1 MIIRKAVKQ
10 DLPQL
15 QVMYEAII
23 AHMYAQQI
31 CIWDAVYPCICF
43 PEDIKQERMYVLQKD
58 ARILAAFALC
68 EHNKG
73 EQHVDWHL
81 SGQKALYLDRLG
93 VHVDA
98 CWQSSDTGSNAL
110 CKGTAGRCF
119 TAVCGGQ
126 QYTGHPAV

>member
-43 PEDIKQERMYVLQKD
+43 PEDIKQ
-58 ARILAAFALC
+58 
-68 EHNKG
+68 
-73 EQHVDWHL
+73 
-81 SGQKALYLDRLG
+81 
-93 VHVDA
+93 
-98 CWQSSDTGSNAL
+98 
-110 CKGTAGRCF
+110 
-119 TAVCGGQ
+119 
-126 QYTGHPAV
+126 

>member
-73 EQHVDWHL
+73 EQQVD
-81 SGQKALYLDRLG
+81 
-93 VHVDA
+93 
-98 CWQSSDTGSNAL
+98 
-110 CKGTAGRCF
+110 
-119 TAVCGGQ
+119 
-126 QYTGHPAV
+126 

>member
-43 PEDIKQERMYVLQKD
+43 PEDIKQERMYVLRED
-58 ARILAAFALC
+58 ARTTGCVRLMPSISEGGSSTSTWQLC
-68 EHNKG
+68 GTGKPRI
-73 EQHVDWHL
+73 L
-81 SGQKALYLDRLG
+81 SG
-93 VHVDA
+93 
-98 CWQSSDTGSNAL
+98 S
-110 CKGTAGRCF
+110 
-119 TAVCGGQ
+119 VCRWMRWER
-126 QYTGHPAV
+126 